1 MTVDLKGG
9 GANPRNV
16 LFADVLC
23 TVTYGISARGHVLIT
38 QPVSIAIKTVSCR
51 TKSVCLRSH
60 GREKRSC
67 CIRVHRAQFV
77 VGLLESTGGR

>member
-1 MTVDLKGG
+1 MTVDLKGAG
-9 GANPRNV
+9 LTRGMCDLRMYYVPSRME
-16 LFADVLC
+16 
-23 TVTYGISARGHVLIT
+23 SARGHVLIT